1 MRVLIAEDDPISRR
15 RLEGMLVKWG
25 YEVTVARDGFKALQ
39 IFQETPPP
47 SLAILDWIMPGMDG
61 TEVCRKVREMSDH
74 RSSYI
79 ILFATRNFLDS
90 IVDGSEKGADDYMA
104 KPFDFEELRVR
115 LQRAMHI
122 LDLRNAFASGPLSG
136 PLSTS

>member
-1 MRVLIAEDDPISRR
+1 MKVLIAEDDPISRR

-25 YEVTVARDGFKALQ
+25 YEVTAAGDGIKALQ
-39 IFQETPPP
+39 VFRENPPP

-79 ILFATRNFLDS
+79 ILFATRNFLES
-90 IVDGSEKGADDYMA
+90 IVDGSEKGADDYLA
-104 KPFDFEELRVR
+104 KPVDFEELRAR

-122 LDLRNAFASGPLSG
+122 LDLRQAFASGPLST
-136 PLSTS
+136 L